1 MTLGLKDLY
10 YAVCTEADGAESYG
24 TPKKMAEAMS
34 ADLSVKTADGSLY
47 ADGTLSVSVTELTL
61 TDLRHRNEV

>member
-24 TPKKMAEAMS
+24 TCLLYTSDA
-34 ADLSVKTADGSLY
+34 AD
-47 ADGTLSVSVTELTL
+47 E
-61 TDLRHRNEV
+61 

>member
-10 YAVCTEADGAESYG
+10 YAVCTEADGVESYG
-24 TPKKMAEAMS
+24 TPKKMAEAMT

-47 ADGTLSVSVTELTL
+47 AEGIWI
-61 TDLRHRNEV
+61 

>member
-24 TPKKMAEAMS
+24 APKKMAEAMS

-47 ADGTLSVSVTELTL
+47 ADTFYGMLFTK
-61 TDLRHRNEV
+61 EVEEWMQSI

>member
-10 YAVCTEADGAESYG
+10 YSVYTDSDRAECYG

-34 ADLSVKTADGSLY
+34 PD
-47 ADGTLSVSVTELTL
+47 
-61 TDLRHRNEV
+61 

>member
-24 TPKKMAEAMS
+24 APKKMAVVMS
-34 ADLSVKTADGSLY
+34 ADLSVKTVDGS
-47 ADGTLSVSVTELTL
+47 
-61 TDLRHRNEV
+61 

>member
-24 TPKKMAEAMS
+24 AP
-34 ADLSVKTADGSLY
+34 
-47 ADGTLSVSVTELTL
+47 
-61 TDLRHRNEV
+61 LRKWQRQERRFIRKDSRRQLVCRRHIKRERHGVCKRNA

>member
-24 TPKKMAEAMS
+24 C
-34 ADLSVKTADGSLY
+34 LLY
-47 ADGTLSVSVTELTL
+47 TSPSPRDS
-61 TDLRHRNEV
+61 

>member
-24 TPKKMAEAMS
+24 YISTAHAMLFMQSTLRFKTKHFAKHVIHS
-34 ADLSVKTADGSLY
+34 ALCFSAT
-47 ADGTLSVSVTELTL
+47 
-61 TDLRHRNEV
+61 

>member
-34 ADLSVKTADGSLY
+34 ADLSVKTA
-47 ADGTLSVSVTELTL
+47 AVSYTHLTL
-61 TDLRHRNEV
+61 PTKLEV

>member
-34 ADLSVKTADGSLY
+34 ADCLLY
-47 ADGTLSVSVTELTL
+47 TSPSPRD
-61 TDLRHRNEV
+61 

>member
-24 TPKKMAEAMS
+24 TPKKMAGP
-34 ADLSVKTADGSLY
+34 V
-47 ADGTLSVSVTELTL
+47 
-61 TDLRHRNEV
+61 

>member
-24 TPKKMAEAMS
+24 TPKKMAERRFIRKDS
-34 ADLSVKTADGSLY
+34 RRQLVCR
-47 ADGTLSVSVTELTL
+47 
-61 TDLRHRNEV
+61 RHIKRERHGVCKRNA